1 MAKTVEEILKEEG
14 VIKPLP
20 EREKEEKPEEQKPD
34 LTRMLINIEKLQ
46 TEVNTIKDFKKQNDE
61 VIRELTEKMGEI
73 RSLFFQRESLIKE
86 TETKVKTLDDIVSDI
101 SPSRYMRE
109 MESRKKEIL
118 DVQARMEKFE
128 LIGRE
133 LNSDVNN
140 LKQTM
145 QNIKSVENL
154 EKILS
159 EIQNNV
165 SKNREL
171 KSDIEREAGKT
182 ERFYLEM
189 ENRMKEF
196 IEIKERINK
205 AEDFTKQLNRSLDVI
220 NIRLSGMMLKSDAE
234 EFKKSLNEDI
244 NSNKQYIENKLK
256 EIETFLNLPSQEIGS
271 RIEQLKKRRDDTS
284 TFLLNLEEQYKK
296 AIVSEKTYL
305 EVKQQNENLL
315 KQIGEEL
322 SQLQTGQ
329 TLSFR
334 NLPSIISTLDTRTNN
349 LEKRLDEERSILD
362 ESLKNILSSSKI
374 ANITEV
380 VKNQTNMLNDVVN
393 KMKEI
398 NEKLTNLSNNVVSF
412 ESRIRFFEV
421 LDGLI
426 RVDNSKDISFYLN
439 ELEKLASNMKGAGVW
454 DSNRENLTLNLL
466 RDISEN
472 WRRYGY
478 EDVAQLFDNEI
489 TKIKSMETHK
499 YMLKY

>member
-1 MAKTVEEILKEEG
+1 MAKTVEEILKDEG
-14 VIKPLP
+14 VIKPVP
-20 EREKEEKPEEQKPD
+20 EQNKEERPKEEKPD
-34 LTRMLINIEKLQ
+34 LTRMMINIEKLQ

-61 VIRELTEKMGEI
+61 VLRELTEKIGEI

-101 SPSRYMRE
+101 SPSKYMRE
-109 MESRKKEIL
+109 MESRKKEVL
-118 DVQARMEKFE
+118 EVQARMEKFE
-128 LIGRE
+128 LIGRG
-133 LNSDVNN
+133 LTNDTNN
-140 LKQTM
+140 LKQTL

-154 EKILS
+154 EKVLN

-196 IEIKERINK
+196 LEIKERISK
-205 AEDFTKQLNRSLDVI
+205 TEDLAKELIRSMDVI
-220 NIRLSGMMLKSDAE
+220 NIRLAGVISKSDIE
-234 EFKKSLNEDI
+234 DFKKSVNNDI
-244 NSNKQYIENKLK
+244 NANKQYTDTKLK
-256 EIETFLNLPSQEIGS
+256 EIENFLNLPSQEIGS
-271 RIEQLKKRRDDTS
+271 RLEQLKKRRDDTS
-284 TFLLNLEEQYKK
+284 KFLINLEDQYKK
-296 AIVSEKTYL
+296 AVVSEKTYI

-334 NLPSIISTLDTRTNN
+334 NLPSIIGTLDTRTNN
-349 LEKRLDEERSILD
+349 LEKRMDDERSIID
-362 ESLKNILSSSKI
+362 ESLKNVLSNSKI
-374 ANITEV
+374 SNIAEV
-380 VKNQTNMLNDVVN
+380 VRTQTNMLNEVVN

-398 NEKLTNLSNNVVSF
+398 NDKLTTLSNAVGSF
-412 ESRIRFFEV
+412 ESRIRFFEI

-426 RVDNSKDISFYLN
+426 RVDNSKDINFYLA
-439 ELEKLASNMKGAGVW
+439 ELEKLALSMKSSGLW
-454 DSNRENLTLNLL
+454 DNNRQSLTLNLL

-472 WRRYGY
+472 WKRYGY
-478 EDVAQLFDNEI
+478 EDIAQVLDNEI
-489 TKIKSMETHK
+489 AKIKSMETHN

>member
-14 VIKPLP
+14 VIQPVP
-20 EREKEEKPEEQKPD
+20 EQKKEEKPEEQKPD

-101 SPSRYMRE
+101 SPSRYMKE
-109 MESRKKEIL
+109 MEGRKKEIL
-118 DVQARMEKFE
+118 AVQARMEKFE

-133 LNSDVNN
+133 LNNEVNN

-159 EIQNNV
+159 EIQSNV
-165 SKNREL
+165 SRNREL

-196 IEIKERINK
+196 IEIKERLNK
-205 AEDFTKQLNRSLDVI
+205 IEDLTKQLNRSLDII
-220 NIRLSGMMLKSDAE
+220 NIRLVGMMSKGDVE
-234 EFKKSLNEDI
+234 DFKKSVNDNIE
-244 NSNKQYIENKLK
+244 SNKQYIDNKLK
-256 EIETFLNLPSQEIGS
+256 EIENFLNLPSQEIGS

-284 TFLLNLEEQYKK
+284 RFLLNLEEQYRK

-315 KQIGEEL
+315 KRIGEEL

-329 TLSFR
+329 TLSFKD
-334 NLPSIISTLDTRTNN
+334 LPSIINTLDTRTNN
-349 LEKRLDEERSILD
+349 LEKRMDEERSILD
-362 ESLKNILSSSKI
+362 ESIKNILSSSKI

-380 VKNQTNMLNDVVN
+380 VRTQTNMLNNVIN
-393 KMKEI
+393 KIKDI
-398 NEKLTNLSNNVVSF
+398 NEKITSVSDNVGSF
-412 ESRIRFFEV
+412 ENRIRFFEI

-426 RVDNSKDISFYLN
+426 RVDSSKDINFYLD
-439 ELEKLASNMKGAGVW
+439 ELEKLATIMKTAGTW
-454 DSNRENLTLNLL
+454 DDNRESLTFNLL
-466 RDISEN
+466 KDIAEN
-472 WRRYGY
+472 WRKYGY
-478 EDVAQLFDNEI
+478 EDIAQLFDNEI
-489 TKIKSMETHK
+489 TKIKSIETHK

>member
-14 VIKPLP
+14 VIQPIP
-20 EREKEEKPEEQKPD
+20 EQKKEERVEEQKPD

-101 SPSRYMRE
+101 SPSRYMKE
-109 MESRKKEIL
+109 IESRKKEIL

-133 LNSDVNN
+133 LNNEVNN
-140 LKQTM
+140 LKQIM
-145 QNIKSVENL
+145 QNIKSIENL
-154 EKILS
+154 EKILD

-196 IEIKERINK
+196 IEIKERMNK
-205 AEDFTKQLNRSLDVI
+205 VEDLTKQLNRSLDVI
-220 NIRLSGMMLKSDAE
+220 NIRLAGMMSKGDVE
-234 EFKKSLNEDI
+234 DFKKSVRDDI
-244 NSNKQYIENKLK
+244 NSNKQYIEDKLK
-256 EIETFLNLPSQEIGS
+256 EVESFLNLPSQEIGS

-284 TFLLNLEEQYKK
+284 KFLLNLEEQYKK

-315 KQIGEEL
+315 KQIGSEL
-322 SQLQTGQ
+322 SQIQTGQ
-329 TLSFR
+329 TLSFK
-334 NLPSIISTLDTRTNN
+334 NLPSIISTLDARTND
-349 LEKRLDEERSILD
+349 LEKRLDEERNILD
-362 ESLKNILSSSKI
+362 ESLKSILSSSKI

-380 VKNQTNMLNDVVN
+380 VRNQTNMLNDVVN
-393 KMKEI
+393 KMRDI
-398 NEKLTNLSNNVVSF
+398 NEKLSGLSKNVGSF
-412 ESRIRFFEV
+412 ESRIRFFEI

-426 RVDNSKDISFYLN
+426 RADNSKDVNFYLS
-439 ELEKLASNMKGAGVW
+439 ELDKLVSSMKSAGSW
-454 DSNRENLTLNLL
+454 DGKRDNLTLNLL
-466 RDISEN
+466 RDVSEN
-472 WRRYGY
+472 WRKYGY
-478 EDVAQLFDNEI
+478 EDVAKLFDDEI
-489 TKIKSMETHK
+489 TKIKSMEAHN

>member
-14 VIKPLP
+14 VIQPIP
-20 EREKEEKPEEQKPD
+20 EQKKEEKPEEQKPD

-101 SPSRYMRE
+101 SPSRYMKE

-133 LNSDVNN
+133 LNNDVNN

-145 QNIKSVENL
+145 QNIKSIENL
-154 EKILS
+154 EKILD

-196 IEIKERINK
+196 IEIKERMNK
-205 AEDFTKQLNRSLDVI
+205 VEDLTKQLNRSLDVI
-220 NIRLSGMMLKSDAE
+220 NIRLAGMMSKGDVE
-234 EFKKSLNEDI
+234 DFKKSVRDDI
-244 NSNKQYIENKLK
+244 NSNKQYIEDKLK
-256 EIETFLNLPSQEIGS
+256 EVESFLNLPSQEIGS

-284 TFLLNLEEQYKK
+284 KFLLNLEEQYKK

-315 KQIGEEL
+315 KQIGSEL
-322 SQLQTGQ
+322 SQIQTGQ
-329 TLSFR
+329 TLSFK
-334 NLPSIISTLDTRTNN
+334 NLPSIISTLDARTND
-349 LEKRLDEERSILD
+349 LEKRLDEERNILD
-362 ESLKNILSSSKI
+362 ESLKSILSSSKI

-380 VKNQTNMLNDVVN
+380 VRNQTNMLNDVVN
-393 KMKEI
+393 KMRDI
-398 NEKLTNLSNNVVSF
+398 NEKLSGLSKNVGSF
-412 ESRIRFFEV
+412 ESRIRFFEI

-426 RVDNSKDISFYLN
+426 RADNSKDVNFYLS
-439 ELEKLASNMKGAGVW
+439 ELDKLVSSMKSAGSW
-454 DSNRENLTLNLL
+454 DGKRDNLTLNLL
-466 RDISEN
+466 RDVSEN
-472 WRRYGY
+472 WRKYGY
-478 EDVAQLFDNEI
+478 EDVAKLFDDEI
-489 TKIKSMETHK
+489 TKIKSMEAHN

>member
-14 VIKPLP
+14 VIQPVP
-20 EREKEEKPEEQKPD
+20 EQSKEERPKEEKPD
-34 LTRMLINIEKLQ
+34 LTRMIINIEKLQ

-61 VIRELTEKMGEI
+61 VLRELTEKIGEI

-101 SPSRYMRE
+101 SPSKYMRE
-109 MESRKKEIL
+109 MESRKKEVL

-128 LIGRE
+128 LIGRG
-133 LNSDVNN
+133 LTNDTNN
-140 LKQTM
+140 LKQTL

-154 EKILS
+154 EKVLN

-171 KSDIEREAGKT
+171 KADIEREAGKT

-196 IEIKERINK
+196 LEIKERINK
-205 AEDFTKQLNRSLDVI
+205 TEDLAKELIRSMDVI
-220 NIRLSGMMLKSDAE
+220 NIRLTGVISKSDIE
-234 EFKKSLNEDI
+234 DFKKSVNNDI
-244 NSNKQYIENKLK
+244 NASKQYIDTKLK
-256 EIETFLNLPSQEIGS
+256 EVENFLNLPSQEIGS
-271 RIEQLKKRRDDTS
+271 RLEQLKKRRDDTS
-284 TFLLNLEEQYKK
+284 KFLINLEDQYKK
-296 AIVSEKTYL
+296 ATVSEKTYI

-334 NLPSIISTLDTRTNN
+334 NLPSIISTLDVRTNN
-349 LEKRLDEERSILD
+349 LEKRMDDERSIID
-362 ESLKNILSSSKI
+362 ESLKNVLSNSKI
-374 ANITEV
+374 SNIAEV
-380 VKNQTNMLNDVVN
+380 VRTQTNMLNEVVN

-398 NEKLTNLSNNVVSF
+398 NDKLTTLSNAVGSF
-412 ESRIRFFEV
+412 ESRIRFFEI

-426 RVDNSKDISFYLN
+426 RMDNSKDINFYLT
-439 ELEKLASNMKGAGVW
+439 ELEKLALSMKSSGLW
-454 DSNRENLTLNLL
+454 DNNRQSLTLNLL

-472 WRRYGY
+472 WKKYGY
-478 EDVAQLFDNEI
+478 EDIAQVLDNEI
-489 TKIKSMETHK
+489 AKIKSMETHN

>member
-1 MAKTVEEILKEEG
+1 
-14 VIKPLP
+14 
-20 EREKEEKPEEQKPD
+20 
-34 LTRMLINIEKLQ
+34 
-46 TEVNTIKDFKKQNDE
+46 
-61 VIRELTEKMGEI
+61 
-73 RSLFFQRESLIKE
+73 
-86 TETKVKTLDDIVSDI
+86 
-101 SPSRYMRE
+101 
-109 MESRKKEIL
+109 
-118 DVQARMEKFE
+118 
-128 LIGRE
+128 
-133 LNSDVNN
+133 
-140 LKQTM
+140 M

-196 IEIKERINK
+196 LDIKERMNK
-205 AEDFTKQLNRSLDVI
+205 VEDLTKQLNRSFDVI
-220 NIRLSGMMLKSDAE
+220 NIRLVGMMSKSDVE
-234 EFKKSLNEDI
+234 DFKKSVNENI

-256 EIETFLNLPSQEIGS
+256 EVENFLNLPSQEIGS

-284 TFLLNLEEQYKK
+284 RFLLNLEEQYKK
-296 AIVSEKTYL
+296 AIVSEKTYF

-329 TLSFR
+329 TLSFK

-380 VKNQTNMLNDVVN
+380 VRTQTNMLNNVVN

-398 NEKLTNLSNNVVSF
+398 NEKLTNISNNVGSF

-426 RVDNSKDISFYLN
+426 RVDNSKDINFYLA
-439 ELEKLASNMKGAGVW
+439 ELEKLASNMKSAGTW
-454 DSNRENLTLNLL
+454 DNNRENLTLNLL

-472 WRRYGY
+472 WRKYGY
-478 EDVAQLFDNEI
+478 EDVAQLFNKEI
-489 TKIKSMETHK
+489 TKIKSIETHN